1 MAESARSV
9 NKKRSEVG
17 LYSTRR
23 RMTESERRGTAN
35 RGFKGRDAAEQRGD
49 DSLVNF
55 MIFLKI
61 ILAAERLK
69 MGFRVLE
76 KG

>member
-1 MAESARSV
+1 M
-9 NKKRSEVG
+9 G

-23 RMTESERRGTAN
+23 RITESERRVRRGTEN
-35 RGFKGRDAAEQRGD
+35 RGFKGGDAAEQRGD
-49 DSLVNF
+49 NSVVNF
-55 MIFLKI
+55 VIFLKNV
-61 ILAAERLK
+61 LAAARLK

>member
-1 MAESARSV
+1 MY
-9 NKKRSEVG
+9 KKGSEVG
-17 LYSTRR
+17 LYSKRR
-23 RMTESERRGTAN
+23 RITESERRGTAN
-35 RGFKGRDAAEQRGD
+35 RGFKGGDAAEKRRD
-49 DSLVNF
+49 DSVVNF
-55 MIFLKI
+55 MIL